1 MKLEQQLFKEI
12 TFICKKNC
20 IYFLHIKLNKNVK
33 NIYNEYKY
41 FKSKHKNHTSNKNVN
56 KIINLINTNVKH
68 YYLWNNNTYN
78 GKEKSILLLF
88 V

>member
-12 TFICKKNC
+12 TFICKKKF

-41 FKSKHKNHTSNKNVN
+41 FKSTK
-56 KIINLINTNVKH
+56 
-68 YYLWNNNTYN
+68 
-78 GKEKSILLLF
+78 KSYK
-88 V
+88 